1 MAVFTKDGENLSAKT
16 LSQGYVFYEDLK
28 NYYEP
33 LYANVKRNLNNLV
46 DLPNRPSG
54 ISKETVNRIRT
65 MARNEFETE
74 KAFLFNTFGVHIN
87 YDLDQRGAIKEITDT
102 LNACISTE
110 DVYRRLIARIST
122 GEDAKIDISEFF
134 TSYFRPEI
142 TTAARQTIQ
151 KCNDILDTN
160 KILQEFE
167 HQLELATERALKKM
181 FQSKAFKDD
190 RAIVTNGGFDNTK
203 QEYSFLID
211 AIGKVRDSG
220 SFANQIYKLYNLDE
234 VKQALTEQLK
244 NKAVL
249 DAKTLREYTRVTAE
263 KNASQKKGGLKEY
276 LTSLIVNEVGKAKD
290 VEVQAKVT
298 GGTLVKPDVIA
309 FFGIDGME
317 MLERI
322 EKDSFMNREENMRKI
337 KEGYENLVN
346 KFNGESAFIMYT
358 NSKNYSLLKKSGSF
372 GGFSAGASGNFATL
386 QKILSRVQDPA
397 AVTTFFNAIKQLA
410 KGAIGEGMSDLKH
423 QAEEELASDIAY
435 FLFDD
440 YEIVGSNQTSSV
452 KQLHVLD
459 LDGVY
464 MPLSV
469 FLQLLA
475 NAYEKAEKTV
485 LSNPS
490 GIVNVTISAKSAIL
504 FPETYPNVPNGGWTT
519 QKWHQQ
525 RDDANNWELA
535 SITFLRDF
543 EDFIMQYLK

>member
-1 MAVFTKDGENLSAKT
+1 MAMMTRDGENLSART
-16 LSQGYVFYEDLK
+16 LSQGYVFYEDLQH
-28 NYYEP
+28 YHEP
-33 LYANVKRNLNNLV
+33 LYASVKRSLNNLV
-46 DLPNRPSG
+46 DLPNHSSG
-54 ISKETVNRIRT
+54 VSKETIDRIRA
-65 MARNEFETE
+65 MAQNEFETE
-74 KAFLFNTFGVHIN
+74 KAFLFHTFGVN
-87 YDLDQRGAIKEITDT
+87 VNFNLEQRGAIKEITDAI
-102 LNACISTE
+102 NSCISTE

-134 TSYFRPEI
+134 TSYFRPEL
-142 TTAARQTIQ
+142 TTAARQTLQ
-151 KCNDILDTN
+151 KCSDLLEINSIL
-160 KILQEFE
+160 KEFE

-190 RAIVTNGGFDNTK
+190 RSVVKNGDFDNSK

-211 AIGKVRDSG
+211 AIGKVKDSG
-220 SFANQIYKLYNLDE
+220 SFANQVYKLYNLDQ
-234 VKQALTEQLK
+234 VKQALMEQLK
-244 NKAVL
+244 DKAVV
-249 DAKTLREYTRVTAE
+249 DAKALRDYTKVVAE
-263 KNASQKKGGLKEY
+263 KNAAQKKGGLKEY
-276 LTSLIVNEVGKAKD
+276 LTSLIVNEVGKAKG

-322 EKDSFMNREENMRKI
+322 ERDSFMNREENMRKI
-337 KEGYENLVN
+337 KEGYENLAS

-358 NSKNYSLLKKSGSF
+358 NSKNYSLLKKSGNF

-397 AVTTFFNAIKQLA
+397 AVATFFNAIKQLA
-410 KGAIGEGMSDLKH
+410 DGAVGAGMTDLKK
-423 QAEEELASDIAY
+423 QAENELASDIAY

-440 YEIVGSNQTSSV
+440 YEIVGSKQTSSV

-464 MPLSV
+464 VPLSV

-475 NAYEKAEKTV
+475 DAFEKAESAA

-490 GIVNVTISAKSAIL
+490 GIVNVTISSKSAIL
-504 FPETYPNVPNGGWTT
+504 FDYEHPNTPPGGWTT
-519 QKWHQQ
+519 EMWHRQ

-543 EDFIMQYLK
+543 EDFIMSYLK